1 LGDVVRNLER
11 GLPRSERGK
20 QCNSGAN
27 FKNAKKKAVFTDVKS
42 AGQWREGL
50 VFGELHCFCE
60 RSFVL

>member
-1 LGDVVRNLER
+1 MSFATWR
-11 GLPRSERGK
+11 GGFQE
-20 QCNSGAN
+20 AN
-27 FKNAKKKAVFTDVKS
+27 AASNATAVPTSRMQKKAVFTDVKS